1 MKGKIAVAVAI
12 LFMIVA
18 ISYSEAQDLNTISV
32 EPRQKTVGVGQ
43 TFNLFI
49 NITPAEPISSAICGI
64 SFDPNI
70 LQVVNIENGGL
81 FFGSGDLWMA
91 SPADNENGT
100 IEFIFGAS
108 DDLKTTP
115 GSLAVITFQAIA
127 QGTSYV
133 NIENVVI
140 HGSTNNNILN
150 GTVIVAGGGDYTP
163 PDIQLIEYPSATIEY
178 RDVYFE
184 WTATD
189 DVSPEENITF
199 SYMLDGYD
207 ADWSSW
213 SYTKQASY
221 FNLLAGDYTFKVRAK
236 DDAGNIG
243 LLTYSFS
250 IIDTTPPE
258 ISNVVVWPSM
268 QAVNGIVNISC
279 IINDLFGIDEAK
291 AIITYP
297 DATVHEFDLLH
308 NSKYYFSQSYSMVGT
323 YEFYIY
329 AKDVNGNE
337 ATSAAKQFEIVEGDF
352 IPPHIS
358 DVAVNPSIQDVGRN
372 LTISATVTD
381 NVAVADVFLNI
392 TYPDGS
398 YENFS
403 IFQNR
408 TGDVFY
414 CIKSFTM
421 LGTYEFYIYA
431 IDVAGNGNVSSS
443 QSFEIDD
450 ISPPTIEN
458 VTATPSTQNVG
469 DEVNISATV
478 TDNVA
483 VADVFLNITYPDGSH
498 KNFSIFQNRTGDI
511 FYCIKSFTM
520 LGTYEFYIYA
530 IDNSSHANRSDV
542 FSFKIEDM
550 TPPHVEIEYPKGGE
564 VVGGIITIK
573 WNATDLGGVAGV
585 TIKYSPN
592 NGQTWHNIVEN
603 TENNGEYVWN
613 ATGLEDGND
622 YLIQVVA
629 IDEAGNE
636 GKDFSDKFTIDNT
649 KPSLNID
656 KPITGKLYIFD
667 KEILPLIGKKAVI
680 IGKITIVAVASDTT
694 SSISKVEFYID
705 GSLKKTD
712 NSTPY
717 EWQWDERTVGKHT
730 IKVIAYDEA
739 GNKETKEIEVFVINP
754 L

>member
-81 FFGSGDLWMA
+81 FFDSGDLWMA

-398 YENFS
+398 HKNFS

-431 IDVAGNGNVSSS
+431 ID
-443 QSFEIDD
+443 
-450 ISPPTIEN
+450 
-458 VTATPSTQNVG
+458 
-469 DEVNISATV
+469 
-478 TDNVA
+478 
-483 VADVFLNITYPDGSH
+483 
-498 KNFSIFQNRTGDI
+498 
-511 FYCIKSFTM
+511 
-520 LGTYEFYIYA
+520 
-530 IDNSSHANRSDV
+530 
-542 FSFKIEDM
+542 
-550 TPPHVEIEYPKGGE
+550 
-564 VVGGIITIK
+564 
-573 WNATDLGGVAGV
+573 
-585 TIKYSPN
+585 
-592 NGQTWHNIVEN
+592 
-603 TENNGEYVWN
+603 
-613 ATGLEDGND
+613 
-622 YLIQVVA
+622 
-629 IDEAGNE
+629 
-636 GKDFSDKFTIDNT
+636 
-649 KPSLNID
+649 
-656 KPITGKLYIFD
+656 
-667 KEILPLIGKKAVI
+667 
-680 IGKITIVAVASDTT
+680 
-694 SSISKVEFYID
+694 
-705 GSLKKTD
+705 
-712 NSTPY
+712 
-717 EWQWDERTVGKHT
+717 
-730 IKVIAYDEA
+730 
-739 GNKETKEIEVFVINP
+739 
-754 L
+754 

>member
-1 MKGKIAVAVAI
+1 MKGKIAMAVAI

-18 ISYSEAQDLNTISV
+18 ISYSEAQDLHTISV
-32 EPRQKTVGVGQ
+32 EPGEKTVGVGQ

-49 NITPAEPISSAICGI
+49 NITPAEPISSAICGV

-81 FFGSGDLWMA
+81 FSDSEDLWMN
-91 SPADNENGT
+91 SPADNENGI

-108 DDLKTTP
+108 NDLKTAP
-115 GSLAVITFQAIA
+115 GSLAIITFQAIA

-133 NIENVVI
+133 NIEDAVI

-150 GTVIVAGGGDYTP
+150 GTVIVAGEGDYTP
-163 PDIQLIEYPSATIEY
+163 PEIELIEYPSATIEY

-189 DVSPEENITF
+189 DTSPEENITF

-207 ADWSSW
+207 TDWSEW
-213 SYTKQASY
+213 GYTKQASY
-221 FNLLAGDYTFKVRAK
+221 SDLFAGDYTFKVRAK

-243 LLTYSFS
+243 ILTYSFS

-258 ISNVVVWPSM
+258 ISNVVVSPSM
-268 QAVNGIVNISC
+268 QAVNGIVNITC
-279 IINDLFGIDEAK
+279 VINDLFGIDEAK
-291 AIITYP
+291 VIITYP
-297 DATVHEFDLLH
+297 DASVHEFDLLH
-308 NSKYYFSQSYSMVGT
+308 NSKYYFSQSYSMAGV

-337 ATSAAKQFEIVEGDF
+337 AMSATKQFEIVEGDF

-358 DVAVNPSIQDVGRN
+358 DVAANPSTQDVGRN

-408 TGDVFY
+408 TGDVY
-414 CIKSFTM
+414 
-421 LGTYEFYIYA
+421 
-431 IDVAGNGNVSSS
+431 
-443 QSFEIDD
+443 
-450 ISPPTIEN
+450 
-458 VTATPSTQNVG
+458 
-469 DEVNISATV
+469 
-478 TDNVA
+478 
-483 VADVFLNITYPDGSH
+483 
-498 KNFSIFQNRTGDI
+498 
-511 FYCIKSFTM
+511 YCIKSFTM

-530 IDNSSHANRSDV
+530 IDNSSHANRSEV
-542 FSFKIEDM
+542 SSFKIEDM
-550 TPPHVEIEYPKGGE
+550 MPPHVEIEYPKGGE

-573 WNATDLGGVAGV
+573 WNATDIGGVAGI

-603 TENNGEYVWN
+603 TENDGEYIWN
-613 ATGLEDGND
+613 TSGLEDGND
-622 YLIQVVA
+622 YLIQVIAV
-629 IDEAGNE
+629 DEAGNE

-694 SSISKVEFYID
+694 SSISEVEFYID
-705 GSLKKTD
+705 SSLRKTD

-730 IKVIAYDEA
+730 VKVIAYDEA
-739 GNKETKEIEVFVINP
+739 GNKETKEVEVFVINP